1 MTLGIDIVTA
11 ANPDQLRTF
20 ANLLPAREYYVDL
33 EEALEA
39 HGRQAQF
46 NVVDLSTGW
55 KVDLIIRKSRA
66 FSRTEFERR
75 EPVELHGLRL
85 YVATAEDLIVAKLE
99 WAELGQS
106 QRQMEDVAGILR
118 IRSGGLDHAYIATW
132 VGDLDLGREREAS
145 CKLDDVAP

>member
-1 MTLGIDIVTA
+1 MTLGIDIVIA

-55 KVDLIIRKSRA
+55 KVDLII
-66 FSRTEFERR
+66 
-75 EPVELHGLRL
+75 
-85 YVATAEDLIVAKLE
+85 
-99 WAELGQS
+99 
-106 QRQMEDVAGILR
+106 
-118 IRSGGLDHAYIATW
+118 
-132 VGDLDLGREREAS
+132 
-145 CKLDDVAP
+145 